1 MSKKFI
7 LRELSRYKI
16 GTYAD
21 IIYRNALLYS
31 NEEAIIY
38 GSAKITF
45 SEFNARVNS
54 LIHALQSMEVKK
66 GDVLGILS
74 WNCLEYADV
83 YGAAMKGGFISSPFN
98 FRLQANEL
106 DYLINYSEANTLF
119 VGPELVDM
127 VNSLRP
133 RIPKVKN
140 FISFEGSAP
149 GMISEQDLL
158 AKYSK
163 EEPNIQVEEDDP
175 LFIFYTSGTTG
186 VPRGALYTQRRA
198 MEDTR
203 VFPTALTL
211 EQGDKNLE
219 LMPLFHVASKNVWGF
234 FFVGGSNV
242 LMPQRSFDPE
252 ATLQTIQDEKATD
265 IHLVP
270 THLAAILAL
279 PNVDKYDLSSLK
291 RIFYSASPMPLE
303 ILKKGMAKW
312 GSRFLQYYGST
323 EDGPGVSMLPR
334 KEHNILD
341 RPPEELEVLTSAG
354 FPLIGVHVRI
364 VDEKGNDVEPGEV
377 GEIIVQSKSIM
388 QEWWHKPDETR
399 ETVVNG
405 WVHTGDMGRYDE
417 KGYIYIADRKRDMV
431 VSGGENIFPREVEE
445 ILYKHPTVQEAA
457 VIGIPDPYWV
467 ERVHAVV
474 VLKKGTSATA
484 EELIDF
490 CKQNLARFKAPKSV
504 EFVDALP
511 KTSTNKILK
520 RELREKYWADLKRR
534 V

>member
-312 GSRFLQYYGST
+312 GPRFLQYLWINRRWS
-323 EDGPGVSMLPR
+323 
-334 KEHNILD
+334 
-341 RPPEELEVLTSAG
+341 
-354 FPLIGVHVRI
+354 
-364 VDEKGNDVEPGEV
+364 
-377 GEIIVQSKSIM
+377 
-388 QEWWHKPDETR
+388 
-399 ETVVNG
+399 
-405 WVHTGDMGRYDE
+405 GRHHAT
-417 KGYIYIADRKRDMV
+417 K
-431 VSGGENIFPREVEE
+431 
-445 ILYKHPTVQEAA
+445 EAA
-457 VIGIPDPYWV
+457 QYSGQTTRGIRSFDLSWLPPYW
-467 ERVHAVV
+467 
-474 VLKKGTSATA
+474 GP
-484 EELIDF
+484 
-490 CKQNLARFKAPKSV
+490 CQN
-504 EFVDALP
+504 
-511 KTSTNKILK
+511 
-520 RELREKYWADLKRR
+520 RR
-534 V
+534 